1 VLKSEPDWTRLPPEV
16 PPRILELLRHCL
28 QKDKKKRRQSAT
40 DVRLDLENA
49 ATEPAGATLVPS
61 PPEKSAAKRS
71 LRVAEFSAVVA
82 TAAAVALAIAYFR
95 SAQPSPPELRL
106 EITTPQTSSPLHFAL
121 SPDGRNIAFVARG
134 DSGPERVWLRPL
146 DKAHARPM

>member
-1 VLKSEPDWTRLPPEV
+1 DIFAFGAVLYEMLTGKPAFDGEDLQDILGAVLKSEPDWTRLPPEV

-106 EITTPQTSSPLHFAL
+106 EITTP
-121 SPDGRNIAFVARG
+121 
-134 DSGPERVWLRPL
+134 
-146 DKAHARPM
+146 